1 MNRLKRFAIVLVAAV
16 VGFSVLF
23 SQPIFA
29 KNPPVRFQCQTL
41 SSGVPTTVATS
52 QQWQNQPRQLI
63 RWLEPLAREAG
74 YTPLRRCREV
84 SNRLNKQFSKGSQ
97 YIGHGYINGNPAI
110 CTTNKEGA
118 KCRKEQLLWTLNGNI
133 YGFENG
139 SGGKESPSQLL
150 DDLFALQDRN
160 VSGRPLKQCGNKST
174 FVNIMA
180 VLRGEEKV
188 AREVCVSQ

>member
-1 MNRLKRFAIVLVAAV
+1 LNRLKRFAIVLVAAV

-29 KNPPVRFQCQTL
+29 KNPPVTFQCQTL
-41 SSGVPTTVATS
+41 SSGVPATVATS
-52 QQWQNQPRQLI
+52 PQWQNQPRQLI
-63 RWLEPLAREAG
+63 RWLEPLA

-84 SNRLNKQFSKGSQ
+84 SNRLNKQFSKGAQ

-110 CTTNKEGA
+110 CTTNQEGA
-118 KCRKEQLLWTLNGNI
+118 KCTKEQLLWTLNGNI

-174 FVNIMA
+174 FVKIMA

>member
-1 MNRLKRFAIVLVAAV
+1 
-16 VGFSVLF
+16 
-23 SQPIFA
+23 
-29 KNPPVRFQCQTL
+29 
-41 SSGVPTTVATS
+41 VATS

-63 RWLEPLAREAG
+63 RWLEPLAKEAG
-74 YTPLRRCREV
+74 YTPLQRCQEV
-84 SNRLNKQFSKGSQ
+84 SNRLNKQFSKGGQ
-97 YIGHGYINGNPAI
+97 YIGHGYINGHPAL

-118 KCRKEQLLWTLNGNI
+118 KCREEQLLWTLNGNI

-139 SGGKESPSQLL
+139 SGGKESPRQLL
-150 DDLFALQDRN
+150 EDLFALHDRN
-160 VSGRPLKQCGNKST
+160 FSGRPLKQCGNKST

>member
-1 MNRLKRFAIVLVAAV
+1 
-16 VGFSVLF
+16 
-23 SQPIFA
+23 
-29 KNPPVRFQCQTL
+29 VRFQCQTL
-41 SSGVPTTVATS
+41 SNGVPATVATS
-52 QQWQNQPRQLI
+52 PQWQNQPRQLI

-84 SNRLNKQFSKGSQ
+84 SNRLNKQFSKGGQ

-174 FVNIMA
+174 FVKIMA

>member
-29 KNPPVRFQCQTL
+29 KNPPVTFQCQTL
-41 SSGVPTTVATS
+41 SSGVPATVATS
-52 QQWQNQPRQLI
+52 PQWQNQPRQLI
-63 RWLEPLAREAG
+63 RWLEPLA

-84 SNRLNKQFSKGSQ
+84 SNRLNKQFSKGAQ

-118 KCRKEQLLWTLNGNI
+118 KCREEQLLWTLNGNI

>member
-29 KNPPVRFQCQTL
+29 KNPPVTFQCQTF

-52 QQWQNQPRQLI
+52 PQWQNQPRQLI
-63 RWLEPLAREAG
+63 RWLEPLA

-84 SNRLNKQFSKGSQ
+84 SNRLNKQFSKGAQ

-118 KCRKEQLLWTLNGNI
+118 KCREEQLLWTLNGNI

-150 DDLFALQDRN
+150 DDLFALNDRN
-160 VSGRPLKQCGNKST
+160 FSGRPLKQCGNKST

>member
-29 KNPPVRFQCQTL
+29 KNPPVTFQCQTL
-41 SSGVPTTVATS
+41 SSGVPATVATS
-52 QQWQNQPRQLI
+52 PQWQNQPRQLI
-63 RWLEPLAREAG
+63 RWLEPLA

-84 SNRLNKQFSKGSQ
+84 SNRLNKQFSKGAQ

-118 KCRKEQLLWTLNGNI
+118 KCREEQLLWTLNGNI

-174 FVNIMA
+174 FVKIMA

>member
-29 KNPPVRFQCQTL
+29 KNPPVTFQCQTF

-52 QQWQNQPRQLI
+52 PQWQNQPRQLI
-63 RWLEPLAREAG
+63 RWLEPLAREAD
-74 YTPLRRCREV
+74 YTPLRRCQEV
-84 SNRLNKQFSKGSQ
+84 SNRLNEKFSKGGQ
-97 YIGHGYINGNPAI
+97 YIRADYINGNPAI

-118 KCRKEQLLWTLNGNI
+118 KCREEQLLWTLNGNI

-150 DDLFALQDRN
+150 DDLFALNDRN
-160 VSGRPLKQCGNKST
+160 FSGRPLKQCGNKST

>member
-1 MNRLKRFAIVLVAAV
+1 
-16 VGFSVLF
+16 
-23 SQPIFA
+23 
-29 KNPPVRFQCQTL
+29 VRFQCQTL

-52 QQWQNQPRQLI
+52 PQWQNQPRQLI

-84 SNRLNKQFSKGSQ
+84 SNRLNKQFSKGGQ

-174 FVNIMA
+174 FVKIMA

>member
-29 KNPPVRFQCQTL
+29 KNPPVTFQCQTF

-52 QQWQNQPRQLI
+52 PQWQNQPRQLI
-63 RWLEPLAREAG
+63 RWLEPLA

-84 SNRLNKQFSKGSQ
+84 SNRLNKQFSKGAQ

-118 KCRKEQLLWTLNGNI
+118 KCREEQLLWTLNGNI

>member
-29 KNPPVRFQCQTL
+29 KNPPVTFQCQTF

-52 QQWQNQPRQLI
+52 PQWQNQPRQLI
-63 RWLEPLAREAG
+63 RWLEPLA

-84 SNRLNKQFSKGSQ
+84 SNRLNKQFSKGAQ

-150 DDLFALQDRN
+150 DDLFALNDRN
-160 VSGRPLKQCGNKST
+160 FSGRPLKQCGNKST

>member
-1 MNRLKRFAIVLVAAV
+1 M
-16 VGFSVLF
+16 
-23 SQPIFA
+23 
-29 KNPPVRFQCQTL
+29 RFQCQTL
-41 SSGVPTTVATS
+41 SNGVPATVATS
-52 QQWQNQPRQLI
+52 PQWQNQPRQLI

-84 SNRLNKQFSKGSQ
+84 SNRLNKQFSKGAQ

-150 DDLFALQDRN
+150 DDLFALSDRN
-160 VSGRPLKQCGNKST
+160 FSGRPLKQCNKST